1 MDWVGVRV
9 DYIKILNLKN
19 VRPALAVKKII
30 SERPA
35 VVLVDKL
42 DPVSF
47 LPFSFNN
54 IMRVPTHS
62 IKDLLMAGK

>member
-1 MDWVGVRV
+1 V

-19 VRPALAVKKII
+19 RRSTLAVKKII

-42 DPVSF
+42 DPNTM

-54 IMRVPTHS
+54 ITRVPARS
-62 IKDLLMAGK
+62 IKDLLVAEE

>member
-1 MDWVGVRV
+1 V

-30 SERPA
+30 SKRPA

-47 LPFSFNN
+47 LPFSFDNV
-54 IMRVPTHS
+54 MRVPARS
-62 IKDLLMAGK
+62 IKDLISEDS

>member
-1 MDWVGVRV
+1 M

-19 VRPALAVKKII
+19 VRPALAVKRII

-54 IMRVPTHS
+54 IMRVPVRS
-62 IKDLLMAGK
+62 IRDLLMAEE

>member
-1 MDWVGVRV
+1 L

-19 VRPALAVKKII
+19 TGLALAVKKVI
-30 SERPA
+30 SRRPA

-54 IMRVPTHS
+54 IMRVPARS
-62 IKDLLMAGK
+62 IKDLFMAEE

>member
-1 MDWVGVRV
+1 MD
-9 DYIKILNLKN
+9 YLKIIKLKY
-19 VRPALAVKKII
+19 VKPTLAVKKVIRT
-30 SERPA
+30 RPT

-54 IMRVPTHS
+54 IMRVPAHS
-62 IKDLLMAGK
+62 IKDLI

>member
-1 MDWVGVRV
+1 M
-9 DYIKILNLKN
+9 DYIKILNQKN
-19 VRPALAVKKII
+19 KGPTLAVKKVI

-54 IMRVPTHS
+54 IMRVPAHS
-62 IKDLLMAGK
+62 IRDLLMAEE

>member
-1 MDWVGVRV
+1 M

-19 VRPALAVKKII
+19 VRPTLAVKKVI

-42 DPVSF
+42 DPNTM

-54 IMRVPTHS
+54 IMRVPVHS
-62 IKDLLMAGK
+62 IKDLLMAEE

>member
-1 MDWVGVRV
+1 M

-19 VRPALAVKKII
+19 KRPALAVKRVI
-30 SERPA
+30 SRRPA

-54 IMRVPTHS
+54 IMRVPVHS
-62 IKDLLMAGK
+62 IKDLLMAEE

>member
-1 MDWVGVRV
+1 M

-19 VRPALAVKKII
+19 GRPTLAVKKVI
-30 SERPA
+30 SRSPA

-42 DPVSF
+42 DPNTM

-54 IMRVPTHS
+54 ITRVPTRS
-62 IKDLLMAGK
+62 IKDLLMAEE